1 MDQLAGG
8 EAQQDGCWWR
18 KPAPAADLLRS
29 IKKMKS
35 RRRETASSREGLTDP

>member
-8 EAQQDGCWWR
+8 DAQQDGCWWR

-35 RRRETASSREGLTDP
+35 RRETASSREGLTDP